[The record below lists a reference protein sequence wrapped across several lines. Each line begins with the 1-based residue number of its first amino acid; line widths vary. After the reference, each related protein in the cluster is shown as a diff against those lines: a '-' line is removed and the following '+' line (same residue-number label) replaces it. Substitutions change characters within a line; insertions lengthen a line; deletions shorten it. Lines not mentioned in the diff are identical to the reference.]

1 MDIYL
6 NGCIVAF
13 IMGIFL
19 FGGAPKYRLSG
30 WNKFVG
36 ILMMSVLSWIGV
48 FMLIGGIY
56 NKKFR

>member
-1 MDIYL
+1 MEIYL

-13 IMGIFL
+13 IIAIF
-19 FGGAPKYRLSG
+19 FIGGAPSYRLTSH
-30 WNKFVG
+30 NKFIG
-36 ILMMSVLSWIGV
+36 ILFLTIFSWIGV